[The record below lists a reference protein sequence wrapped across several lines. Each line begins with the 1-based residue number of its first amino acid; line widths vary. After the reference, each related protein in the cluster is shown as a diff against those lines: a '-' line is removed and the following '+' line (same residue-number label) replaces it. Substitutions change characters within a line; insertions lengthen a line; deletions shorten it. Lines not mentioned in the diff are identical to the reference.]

1 MGQSGEPGEH
11 VRTFSHLL
19 LQHRKDGSL
28 IDWLQ
33 VLEQQPK
40 DQRNS
45 PRMVQFDESGANV
58 STFGPLPHLRG
69 PFDHGHDRINDERS
83 LIDRFRSLDN
93 NLINGT
99 LPQWSNL
106 INLVDM

>member
-1 MGQSGEPGEH
+1 
-11 VRTFSHLL
+11 
-19 LQHRKDGSL
+19 
-28 IDWLQ
+28 
-33 VLEQQPK
+33 
-40 DQRNS
+40 
-45 PRMVQFDESGANV
+45 MVQFDESGANV

-106 INLVDM
+106 INLVDMWVLFLDEVERSLHQVVKGSKKKEEHHLSIDLLQARE